1 MLLLKEAVFII
12 NLAKDTIVNIYP
24 VLDKLRRDP
33 VLFFLILFNAILFEG
48 MVIHHI
54 YSMFNE

>member
-1 MLLLKEAVFII
+1 MHLLKEAVFII
-12 NLAKDTIVNIYP
+12 NLAKDAIVNIYP
-24 VLDKLRRDP
+24 MLDKLRCDP

-48 MVIHHI
+48 MVVHHI